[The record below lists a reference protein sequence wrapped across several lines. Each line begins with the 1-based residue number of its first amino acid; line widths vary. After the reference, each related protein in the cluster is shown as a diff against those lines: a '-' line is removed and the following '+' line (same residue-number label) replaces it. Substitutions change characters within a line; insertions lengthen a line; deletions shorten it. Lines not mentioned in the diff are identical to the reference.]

1 MPDKID
7 ENRSTPSHTT
17 VKFQNSGDKM
27 KISQRKINKYVKH
40 KGSEIRMALDFSNT
54 VC

>member
-17 VKFQNSGDKM
+17 VKFQNSEDKM
-27 KISQRKINKYVKH
+27 KISQRKINKYIKH
-40 KGSEIRMALDFSNT
+40 QTFLIRNQNGFRFLKY
-54 VC
+54 